1 MSAPGAAGLG
11 YVYEV
16 LLYKVTVYEKLAN
29 CKKGSY
35 EMSKFQSHWYMQNLY
50 VYVSMAETHSVQE
63 TVKNTLKTNF
73 WSYF

>member
-50 VYVSMAETHSVQE
+50 VSMAETYSVQE
-63 TVKNTLKTNF
+63 TVKKHLKN
-73 WSYF
+73 